1 MLLYQA
7 AEKGYIKPCRVEE
20 IPGISEDDHR
30 VVAKIGEQILYPC
43 SSDSQYMKLD
53 LSSREGFNYSLMALY
68 SLKFILTFEDSTDA

>member
-7 AEKGYIKPCRVEE
+7 AENEYIKTYQVKE
-20 IPGISEDDHR
+20 ILGISEDDDR

-53 LSSREGFNYSLMALY
+53 LSSREGFNY
-68 SLKFILTFEDSTDA
+68 F